1 MCSFFS
7 SHVTFPLILA
17 TCSRLSSMTPYPPG
31 FHAQGNGIDRRKFL
45 RRVITP
51 GDEIAIFFN
60 VRGQLV
66 RGRISSAHLRH
77 NSKDDDIASGTITI
91 NNKGKPGGLLLNH
104 QDFGVCTALM
114 Y

>member
-31 FHAQGNGIDRRKFL
+31 LHAQGNRIDRRKSL
-45 RRVITP
+45 RRIITP

-60 VRGQLV
+60 VSRQLV
-66 RGRISSAHLRH
+66 RGRISGAHLRH
-77 NSKDDDIASGTITI
+77 TSEDDDIASGPIPI
-91 NNKGKPGGLLLNH
+91 KIEGDPGVPLHML
-104 QDFGVCTALM
+104 QAFGI
-114 Y
+114 

>member
-60 VRGQLV
+60 VSGQLV

-77 NSKDDDIASGTITI
+77 TSKDDDIASGPIPI
-91 NNKGKPGGLLLNH
+91 KIEGDPGVLLQML
-104 QDFGVCTALM
+104 QAFGI
-114 Y
+114 